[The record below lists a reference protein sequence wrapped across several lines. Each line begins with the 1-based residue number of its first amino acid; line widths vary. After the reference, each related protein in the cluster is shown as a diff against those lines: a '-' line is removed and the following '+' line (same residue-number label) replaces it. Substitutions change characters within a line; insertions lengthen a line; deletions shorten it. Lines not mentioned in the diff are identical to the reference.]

1 VRRVPAAERA
11 SAATTAAAEAA
22 AALLLRVRVWVR
34 VRVRVRV
41 RVKVLQ
47 GKLLGLGFRVEVHLS
62 SANTLFTSE

>member
-11 SAATTAAAEAA
+11 SAATTAGAEAA
-22 AALLLRVRVWVR
+22 AALLLR

-62 SANTLFTSE
+62 SAATTLFTSE

>member
-41 RVKVLQ
+41 KVLQ